1 MIEYWTVWN
10 LSLFG
15 LYIKK
20 YIKPS
25 LLLLTSLVV
34 SSIIGF
40 MLINIYPCTRKVII
54 RNKEYEIPYIICFLG
69 DITNHQ
75 LPLLYTFFI
84 DNFKIK
90 SFGEEIILVGIFY
103 YIINYIRKL
112 NYQKIYNVDNIEFHI
127 IILFISIIFLTI
139 SLLII

>member
-20 YIKPS
+20 YLKPS
-25 LLLLTSLVV
+25 LLLLSSIVV

-40 MLINIYPCTRKVII
+40 TLINIYPCSRKFTF
-54 RNKEYEIPYIICFLG
+54 RGKEYEIPYPICFIG

-90 SFGEEIILVGIFY
+90 SFGEEIIIFGIFY
-103 YIINYIRKL
+103 YFLNYIRKL
-112 NYQKIYNVDNIEFHI
+112 NYKKIYNFNNIEFHI
-127 IILFISIIFLTI
+127 FLLFILILFFTF
-139 SLLII
+139 SLLFI

>member
-25 LLLLTSLVV
+25 LLLLTSLIV

-40 MLINIYPCTRKVII
+40 TLINIYPCSRKFTF
-54 RNKEYEIPYIICFLG
+54 RNKEYEIPYPICFIG
-69 DITNHQ
+69 DITNHH
-75 LPLLYTFFI
+75 LPLFYTFFV
-84 DNFKIK
+84 DNFKIS
-90 SFGEEIILVGIFY
+90 SFGEEIILVCIFY
-103 YIINYIRKL
+103 NLINYLRKM
-112 NYQKIYNVDNIEFHI
+112 NYKKIYNFDNLHFHI
-127 IILFISIIFLTI
+127 FLLFVLIIVLTFSLLFI
-139 SLLII
+139 